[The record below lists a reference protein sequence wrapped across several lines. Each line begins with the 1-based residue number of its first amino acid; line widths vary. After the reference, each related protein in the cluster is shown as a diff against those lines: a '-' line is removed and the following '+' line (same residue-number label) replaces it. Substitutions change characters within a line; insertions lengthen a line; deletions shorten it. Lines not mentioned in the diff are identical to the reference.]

1 MRSLLKLSASMLPQ
15 ENTERVSEGPARE
28 AFSLAVELSDKD
40 RQAAAALMALEAL
53 IRMSGSSS
61 LPETQE
67 WVSRLERNLRNAT
80 DEVYLEY
87 YKSLSS
93 GPNPVIFHRHVRR
106 AVELA
111 MASEDN
117 GIFFLAAGRA
127 FGSLRALRDLDLRDR
142 ILNETS
148 HQTKSGVPAR
158 VFGGYLNNSFRL
170 FLERGD
176 RRSAEACAHELS
188 QLAERTKDA
197 TTSVLATIPP
207 ITLAYLEG
215 HLSEALHLLDES
227 ENRAQAIGISA
238 FAVFNSVSIR
248 SRLHAYLGTLNEAL
262 LERIEGLG
270 QLARPGLAA
279 KALTLTFLGR
289 KDEAL
294 TIRAQ
299 FGDIGADEDETAA
312 AILAGLLESSILIG
326 DLETTSAV
334 RRRLRPLADR
344 LTEVSIS
351 VGVEVSY
358 GRLCGAAS
366 RSLGSLEDARECFL
380 LGIRACQEVSFRP
393 ELALT
398 RLAGC

>member
-1 MRSLLKLSASMLPQ
+1 MSVFAYGEAVRHLRQALRALEVLNPVGGVRMCDLLLKLSASMLPQ
-15 ENTERVSEGPARE
+15 GNTERVSEGPASE
-28 AFSLAVELSDKD
+28 AYSLAVELSDKD

-53 IRMSGSSS
+53 IRMSGASG
-61 LPETQE
+61 LPETKE

-93 GPNPVIFHRHVRR
+93 GPNPAIFHRHVRR
-106 AVELA
+106 AIELA
-111 MASEDN
+111 MATEDN
-117 GIFFLAAGRA
+117 GLFFLAAGRA

-142 ILNETS
+142 ILNET
-148 HQTKSGVPAR
+148 QQRPKSGVPAR
-158 VFGGYLNNSFRL
+158 VLGGYLNNSFRL

-262 LERIEGLG
+262 LDG
-270 QLARPGLAA
+270 
-279 KALTLTFLGR
+279 
-289 KDEAL
+289 
-294 TIRAQ
+294 
-299 FGDIGADEDETAA
+299 
-312 AILAGLLESSILIG
+312 
-326 DLETTSAV
+326 
-334 RRRLRPLADR
+334 
-344 LTEVSIS
+344 
-351 VGVEVSY
+351 
-358 GRLCGAAS
+358 S
-366 RSLGSLEDARECFL
+366 RG
-380 LGIRACQEVSFRP
+380 
-393 ELALT
+393 
-398 RLAGC
+398 